1 MAKKGS
7 DDVWFRVTYE
17 DGNTAEMKIHQSDLR
32 SGDLIAW
39 SIAAE
44 MQTEEIGSSRG
55 RLPKGK
61 IVSISRTL
69 PRT

>member
-32 SGDLIAW
+32 SGDH
-39 SIAAE
+39 
-44 MQTEEIGSSRG
+44 
-55 RLPKGK
+55 
-61 IVSISRTL
+61 IVSFPVCSARG
-69 PRT
+69 